1 MTAIS
6 NQSLLILAIVL
17 IVIGAILLYSPIPY
31 PAGTIGNILIVI
43 GIIVLVI
50 WIVLMIVRTIRHV

>member
-6 NQSLLILAIVL
+6 NQSLLILALVL

-31 PAGTIGNILIVI
+31 PAGTIGNIIIVI

-50 WIVLMIVRTIRHV
+50 WIVLMVVRAIRHV